1 MRIFNNKYFLATL
14 IGLAV
19 VGIVIVLSVY
29 AFHAVERSFYTRAVN
44 PLETIYVAE
53 EQYKQSFPQRG
64 YSRTLGE
71 LGGLRGND
79 CAGPDL
85 PTPLAACLIDQ
96 ALAHATSPAN
106 AKGGYFYTS
115 IAGPPN
121 AKGTIESYSVHSDP
135 ATSQS
140 GRNHFYTD
148 ETGIIRVE
156 QDKPAGK
163 GSPVKKPD

>member
-1 MRIFNNKYFLATL
+1 MRIFNNKYFLAIL

-19 VGIVIVLSVY
+19 VGIVFVLSVY
-29 AFHAVERSFYTRAVN
+29 ASHAVERSFYTRAVN

-53 EQYKQSFPQRG
+53 EQYKQSFPQHG

-71 LGGLRGND
+71 LGGPGGND
-79 CAGPDL
+79 CAGPDP

-96 ALAHATSPAN
+96 VLANATSPAS
-106 AKGGYFYTS
+106 AKSGYFYTY
-115 IAGPPN
+115 IAGQSN
-121 AKGTIESYSVHSDP
+121 AQGIVESYSVHSDP
-135 ATSQS
+135 ATPQS
-140 GRNHFYTD
+140 DRNHFYTD

-163 GSPVKKPD
+163 GSPIKKTD